1 MRHAAVFVGGALG
14 AVSRWAVGVALA
26 PASPSA
32 FPLATFVVNISGA
45 FGLGFAAVL
54 LIERMA
60 PTRYLRNLIG
70 IGFFGAYTT
79 FSTLAMDGV
88 RLVDN
93 GHTPTALVYWMLT
106 LIVGQM
112 AGVYGMWLGRVDLRA
127 RRGDEPAR

>member
-1 MRHAAVFVGGALG
+1 MG
-14 AVSRWAVGVALA
+14 AVSRWAVGLALA
-26 PASPSA
+26 PTSPSA
-32 FPLATFVVNISGA
+32 FPLATLVVNISGA

-79 FSTLAMDGV
+79 FSTMAMDGV
-88 RLVDN
+88 QLVDN
-93 GHTPTALVYWMLT
+93 GHTTTAVVYWMLT

-112 AGVYGMWLGRVDLRA
+112 AGICGMWLGRVDLLP

>member
-1 MRHAAVFVGGALG
+1 MG
-14 AVSRWAVGVALA
+14 AVSRWAVGLALA
-26 PASPSA
+26 PTSPSA
-32 FPLATFVVNISGA
+32 FPLATLVVNISGA

-79 FSTLAMDGV
+79 FSTMAMDGV

-93 GHTPTALVYWMLT
+93 GHTTTAVVYWMLT
-106 LIVGQM
+106 FIVGQM
-112 AGVYGMWLGRVDLRA
+112 AGICGMWLGRVDLLP